1 MKKKSKRKII
11 ARMRPVNKTTS
22 KEEPRKS
29 AEELEALVDSLAD
42 GLDDHSETTRAALVS
57 FVLHAGRKLPVLQ
70 LNLIKQMIEIH
81 GGIKNKAGVLLTSK
95 TDCFYSLLER
105 DFPAIYAN
113 VMRGGAKKAND
124 AQDLIFQDDV
134 TWFEEHPE
142 SIQLM
147 RSKTPVED
155 FPTNCVI
162 IAQLAPR
169 RHAIV
174 PTPVKEQGKAWDALK
189 SGTRLDVSDIDLS
202 EVLPGKEDLPGL
214 L

>member
-1 MKKKSKRKII
+1 
-11 ARMRPVNKTTS
+11 MRPVNKTTS

-29 AEELEALVDSLAD
+29 AEELEALVDSLAEE
-42 GLDDHSETTRAALVS
+42 LDDHSEATRAALFS
-57 FVLHAGRKLPVLQ
+57 FVLHAGYKAPVLM
-70 LNLIKQMIEIH
+70 LGVINLTLRVH
-81 GGIKNKAGVLLTSK
+81 GGMAIEAGVKLTSK
-95 TDCFYSLLER
+95 ADCFYYLLKR
-105 DFPAIYAN
+105 DFPAIYEN